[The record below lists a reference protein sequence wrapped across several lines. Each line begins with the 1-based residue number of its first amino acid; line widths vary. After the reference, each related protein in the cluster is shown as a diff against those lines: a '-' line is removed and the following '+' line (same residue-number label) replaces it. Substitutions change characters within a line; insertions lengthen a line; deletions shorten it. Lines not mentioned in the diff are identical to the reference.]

1 MQIKI
6 PTECPCCNYK
16 LQFVKDQLF
25 CRNTACDAQI
35 NKKLEHFAKV
45 LSIKGLGPKTVEKLG
60 LSDLTE
66 LFYLDKD
73 EVTAALGSVKLT
85 EKLLEEV
92 EKAKS
97 ADLATVIASMSIPLI
112 GETASNKIADV
123 VSDIS
128 EITQETCK
136 EAGLGEKAT
145 INLLNWLNTEFL
157 ELKDFLPFSF
167 KSSKKILVN
176 ATGKTVCITGKL
188 VSYKTKSEATAVL
201 EEAGFRVVDSVTK
214 ITNYLID
221 EGDKGSTK
229 RKKAEELGIPI
240 INNIQIF
247 LKEQT

>member
-45 LSIKGLGPKTVEKLG
+45 LSIKGLGPKTVEKLS

-73 EVTAALGSVKLT
+73 EVTAALGSVKLA

>member
-73 EVTAALGSVKLT
+73 EVTAALGSVKLA

-188 VSYKTKSEATAVL
+188 LSYKTKSEATAVL

>member
-73 EVTAALGSVKLT
+73 EVTAALGSVKLA

-136 EAGLGEKAT
+136 VAGLGEKAT